1 MAEQFSVKDF
11 IRERET
17 ARQELQFKGF
27 KAPFVIE
34 EVTNDESEKLQNQ
47 ATTVKVSRGQKTR
60 DFNQLK
66 YTETLLVAS
75 VVQPDLNST
84 ELQKAYS
91 APGDPY
97 GTLKR
102 MLTVGE
108 LTELSQ
114 AVMALYGLDQSQDDE
129 VEDVKNS

>member
-27 KAPFVIE
+27 KAPFIIQ
-34 EVTNDESEKLQNQ
+34 EVTNEENEHLQAQ
-47 ATTVKVSRGQKTR
+47 STVVRVSRGQRIR
-60 DFNQLK
+60 DLNQQK
-66 YTETLLVAS
+66 YTEALLVAA

-84 ELQKAYS
+84 DLQKAYGT
-91 APGDPY
+91 PGDPA

-102 MLTVGE
+102 MLSMGE

-114 AVMALYGLDQSQDDE
+114 AVTVLCGLDQSQDDE
-129 VEDVKNS
+129 VEGVKN